1 MTSVG
6 RKMTADTGD
15 MIQSPHCFQGVKA
28 QYISIIHLIFNV
40 IYVIIQILRE
50 QSHLMKPL
58 ARQKHVMAAT
68 SHTLL
73 TLM

>member
-1 MTSVG
+1 
-6 RKMTADTGD
+6 MTADTSD
-15 MIQSPHCFQGVKA
+15 MKQSPTCFQEVKV
-28 QYISIIHLIFNV
+28 QYISNIHLIFNV

-68 SHTLL
+68 SHPQIQTLASL
-73 TLM
+73 

>member
-1 MTSVG
+1 
-6 RKMTADTGD
+6 MTADTGD
-15 MIQSPHCFQGVKA
+15 MIQSPTPFEGVEV
-28 QYISIIHLIFNV
+28 QYISNIHPIFNV

-68 SHTLL
+68 SHPP
-73 TLM
+73 